1 MNTFF
6 NPADKLF
13 QLRKEVLELIVLY
26 NEPETII
33 KNKIKRINRHS
44 RLLRDKDMNLI
55 VIDNRLINKY
65 KWKEDYCE
73 TETEFEEE

>member
-6 NPADKLF
+6 NPSDKLF

-26 NEPETII
+26 NEPII
-33 KNKIKRINRHS
+33 KNKIERINRHS

-65 KWKEDYCE
+65 KWKDDYCE
-73 TETEFEEE
+73 TETEFEE